1 MKKNILLLLICL
13 STNIL
18 FAENKEE
25 SLTLETK
32 TGKIMGTLLLPEA
45 KNKVPLVLIIAGSG
59 PTDRNGNNPMMINNS
74 LKMLAEELCKNNIA
88 SLRFDKRG
96 IGESKAA
103 MFAEKDL
110 RFENYVH
117 DVKKWIDFLQQDKR
131 FKPIIVLGHS
141 EGSLIGMLAIQK
153 TSVKKYISV
162 AGVAGKASEVLRE
175 QIKAQSSSLSEQ
187 ANPII
192 EKLEKGDTVSN
203 ISPLFFNL
211 FRPSVQP
218 YLISWFKYNP
228 QEEIAKLNCPILIIQ
243 GANDIQV
250 STDNATKLSEANKK
264 TVKIIIPKMN
274 HIMKE
279 AELDRQKNIQTY
291 FNPDLAIKNE
301 LIQEIVKFIN
311 E

>member
-13 STNIL
+13 SINTL
-18 FAENKEE
+18 FAQNTEEN
-25 SLTLETK
+25 LTLETK
-32 TGKIMGTLLLPEA
+32 TGNIMGTLLFPKL

-74 LKMLAEELCKNNIA
+74 LKMLAEELCENNIA

-96 IGESKAA
+96 IGESKTA
-103 MFAEKDL
+103 MIAEKDL

-117 DVKKWIDFLQQDKR
+117 DVRKWIEFLQQDKR

-153 TSVKKYISV
+153 MRVGKFISL
-162 AGVAGKASEVLRE
+162 AGVGKKASEVLRE
-175 QIKAQSSSLSEQ
+175 QIKVQSSSLLEQ

-203 ISPLFFNL
+203 VLPLFFNL

-228 QEEIAKLNCPILIIQ
+228 QEEIAKINCPILIIQ
-243 GANDIQV
+243 GTNDIQV
-250 STDNATKLSEANKK
+250 TADNAAKLSEANKK
-264 TVKIIIPKMN
+264 AIQIMIPQMN

-279 AELDRQKNIQTY
+279 ATLDRQKNIQTY
-291 FNPDLAIKNE
+291 FNPNLPIKEE
-301 LIQEIVKFIN
+301 LVQEIVKFIN
-311 E
+311 K